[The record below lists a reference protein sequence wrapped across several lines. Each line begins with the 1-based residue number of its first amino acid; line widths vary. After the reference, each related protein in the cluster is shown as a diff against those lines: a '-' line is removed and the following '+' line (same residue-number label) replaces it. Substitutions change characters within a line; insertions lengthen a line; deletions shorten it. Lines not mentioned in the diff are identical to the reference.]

1 MRNKEAA
8 NINIYQIL
16 TKRNRQNTI
25 KETNRKKLMYLIAHI
40 SDDGY
45 NREETVAEHTQ
56 KTVFLCKEKGKR
68 CGLSELMSLCGIF
81 HDMGKNKQKFDDYL
95 HADEKRRRTLRG
107 TIAHASTGARYV
119 YDAYHDNPGNTKVM
133 AEMISYA
140 IAAHHG
146 LFDCVDKEH
155 ADLLSAR
162 LHKVD
167 DYEEACENAKR
178 DYLGE
183 YKLDEIFQHA
193 AGEFQS
199 VWKKIREPY
208 SRIAI
213 LLGSRFKDDV
223 RGMLFDCKFFLLASL
238 QRLLLSMLIDSDW
251 EATSDFMAHVDTLSK
266 QSECYPEAIFIKA
279 KENFHTYMN
288 RKRQSVNSSGLTEK
302 ERTIFE
308 ARNSLQEACVQFAKN
323 PAGIYC
329 LPIPTGGGK
338 TLSALAYALEYC
350 SLHPQTE
357 RIIYVSPFI
366 SITEQNAQVFRDAIG
381 NDKWILEHHSS
392 MVRTEG
398 NGSGEERADKC
409 TRYDM
414 NWEEPFICT
423 TFVQFMNTLF
433 SDKSESIRR
442 MHRLVNSVVIIDEVQ
457 SMPLKCVHTFNYM
470 INFLN
475 AVCNTNIILCTATQP
490 DLEAAECP
498 ICYSEPKY
506 MIEGI
511 TGWFE
516 TFDRVKICTPSRGE
530 NYTFETLGQEITNQ
544 IENYRSILVVLNT
557 KAAVRALYDVLKS
570 QNINTEYLTTNL
582 CAEHRS
588 DKVKAI
594 KAILEKKEEP
604 IVVVSTNLI
613 EAGVDLSFACVYRS
627 MTGLDSVAQT
637 AGRCNRNGELE
648 YGTVHLIK
656 LDGEDTGNMHE
667 LQEKKRVT
675 KYVIDQYRN
684 SGGEESLLMP
694 RWMDLYYKCVYEGAA
709 DKMNFPIKELDRNII
724 ELLSR
729 GFATEEKIH
738 TMNQAYKTAGQA
750 YRVIDDSSFG
760 VIVPYGEGAEIIAS
774 IQETSDPAD
783 IKAYIRQAQRYTV
796 NVRGNQLKKLEG
808 LITLVNDNIPDLY
821 MVAVPGA
828 YNSDYGITPEWET
841 LIF

>member
-1 MRNKEAA
+1 MLN
-8 NINIYQIL
+8 NWQIL
-16 TKRNRQNTI
+16 TKRKRQNTI
-25 KETNRKKLMYLIAHI
+25 KETNREKLIYLIAHI
-40 SDDGY
+40 SDDGQ

-56 KTVFLCKEKGKR
+56 KTMFLCKEKGKR
-68 CGLSELMSLCGIF
+68 CGLSGLMSVCGIF
-81 HDMGKNKQKFDDYL
+81 HDMGKNKQKFGDYL

-107 TIAHASTGARYV
+107 TIAHASTGARYI
-119 YDAYHDNPGNTKVM
+119 YDAYHDSPGKEKVM

-146 LFDCVDKEH
+146 LFDCTDKEH
-155 ADLLSAR
+155 ADVFSAR
-162 LHKVD
+162 LQNVD
-167 DYEEACENAKR
+167 DYEEACQNAKR

-183 YKLDEIFQHA
+183 YKLDEIFQQA
-193 AGEFQS
+193 AGEFRC
-199 VWKKIREPY
+199 VWSKIGESY
-208 SRIAI
+208 TRIKV
-213 LLGSRFKDDV
+213 LLAAGHKADV
-223 RGMLFDCKFFLLASL
+223 MGMLFDCKFFLLACL
-238 QRLLLSMLIDSDW
+238 QRLLLSILIDSDW

-266 QSECYPEAIFIKA
+266 PSEYDTQQIFIKVQ
-279 KENFHTYMN
+279 ESFHTYMDKK
-288 RKRQSVNSSGLTEK
+288 RKSVNRSGLTEK

-308 ARNSLQEACVQFAKN
+308 ARNSLQEACVRFAQN

-338 TLSALAYALEYC
+338 TLSALAYALEYAR
-350 SLHPQTE
+350 LHPQTE

-392 MVRTEG
+392 VVRNER
-398 NGSGEERADKC
+398 NGSDDDRVDKC
-409 TRYDM
+409 IRYDM

-433 SDKSESIRR
+433 SDKGESIRR

-457 SMPLKCVHTFNYM
+457 SMPLRCVHTFNYM

-475 AVCNTNIILCTATQP
+475 AVCNTNIVLCTATQP

-516 TFDRVKICTPSRGE
+516 TFDRVKICTPSQGE
-530 NYTFETLGQEITNQ
+530 SYTFEKLGREIANQ
-544 IENYRSILVVLNT
+544 IEEYRSILVVLNT
-557 KAAVRALYDVLKS
+557 KAAVRALYDILRAL
-570 QNINTEYLTTNL
+570 NINTQYLTTNL

-588 DKVKAI
+588 DKIKAI

-613 EAGVDLSFACVYRS
+613 EAGVDLSFECVYRS

-648 YGTVHLIK
+648 YGTVYLIK
-656 LDGEDTGNMHE
+656 LDGEDTGNMQE

-675 KYVIDQYRN
+675 KYVIDRYRDR
-684 SGGEESLLMP
+684 GGRESLLMP
-694 RWMDLYYKCVYEGAA
+694 GWMDLYYKCVYEEAA
-709 DKMNFPIKELDRNII
+709 DKMNFPIKELDTNMI

-729 GFATEEKIH
+729 GFGTAGKIH

-760 VIVPYGEGAEIIAS
+760 VIVPYEKGAEIIAS
-774 IQETSDPAD
+774 IQDASDPAD
-783 IKAYIRQAQRYTV
+783 IRAYIRQAQRYTV

-808 LITLVNDNIPDLY
+808 LITPISEYVPDVF
-821 MVAVPGA
+821 MVAAPGA
-828 YNSDYGITPEWET
+828 YHSDYGITPEWET